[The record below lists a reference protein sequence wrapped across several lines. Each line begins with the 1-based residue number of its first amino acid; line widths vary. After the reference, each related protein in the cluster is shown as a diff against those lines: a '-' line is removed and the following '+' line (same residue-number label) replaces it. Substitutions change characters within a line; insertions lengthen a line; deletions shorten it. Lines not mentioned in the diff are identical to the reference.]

1 MKLIGFGAN
10 LASKYGSPEQ
20 TLFKALEVLRS
31 HDVEILRVSSLWLS
45 APVPVS
51 DQPWYHNG
59 VAIINAS
66 HDPRYLLKVLKSIEK
81 DFGRVSLKRN
91 DARVL
96 DLDILAYD
104 DVVMRE
110 DHLMIPHPR
119 MHERAFVL
127 YPLHEIAPEWVHPV
141 LNLSVGQMMGM
152 IGADQDIRKKERDV
166 A

>member
-10 LASKYGSPEQ
+10 LPSKYGSPED
-20 TLFKALEVLRS
+20 TLFKALDDLRT
-31 HDVEILRVSSLWLS
+31 HDIHVLRVSSLWLS

-59 VAIINAS
+59 VAIIETS
-66 HDPRYLLKVLKSIEK
+66 HDPSSLLNILKSMEK
-81 DFGRVSLKRN
+81 DFGRMSLKRN
-91 DARVL
+91 AARVL
-96 DLDILAYD
+96 DMDILAYD
-104 DVVMRE
+104 DVVLNE

-127 YPLHEIAPEWVHPV
+127 YPLHEIAPEWSHPV
-141 LNLSVGQMMGM
+141 LHLRAGQMMKM
-152 IGADQDIRKKERDV
+152 IGSDQDIRKKERDV